1 MNEDNDKIKLII
13 KMKPLISIYDDLLIK
28 LNGMIETLKNKMHNY
43 FVNSYYGRILF
54 TKTLQISQS
63 NLNLDINQNLENE
76 NDNKQIVDIPNYTEL
91 QSLFVLVAQLHDTI
105 LVIDKTDDID
115 QLRINL
121 FKDTDN
127 QSNIEKILN
136 IGLHD

>member
-1 MNEDNDKIKLII
+1 
-13 KMKPLISIYDDLLIK
+13 
-28 LNGMIETLKNKMHNY
+28 MHNY

-54 TKTLQISQS
+54 TETLQISQS
-63 NLNLDINQNLENE
+63 NLNLDISQNLENE
-76 NDNKQIVDIPNYTEL
+76 NNNKQIVDIPNYTEL
-91 QSLFVLVAQLHDTI
+91 QSLFVLVAQLHDTK

-115 QLRINL
+115 QLWINL

-136 IGLHD
+136 IDLHDEIFLAPQIATIIDELMQEGKEDNISMLFPYIIKPSNE